1 MSEKLVEKRLFCD
14 YNHLIMKH
22 NFLWILI
29 GSQNLILAT
38 ELTFELKENDEQ
50 CFFEEVNNGDN
61 SNIEFEVC
69 YEFKNLFYDLYHG

>member
-1 MSEKLVEKRLFCD
+1 
-14 YNHLIMKH
+14 MKP

-69 YEFKNLFYDLYHG
+69 